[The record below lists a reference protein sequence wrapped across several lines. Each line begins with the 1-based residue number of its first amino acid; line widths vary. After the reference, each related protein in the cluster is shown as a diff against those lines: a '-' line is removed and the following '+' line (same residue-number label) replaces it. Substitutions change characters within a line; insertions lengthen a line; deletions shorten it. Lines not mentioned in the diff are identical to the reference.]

1 MLQAV
6 LFDFGRVISAQKP
19 ASLFRAYEDDL
30 GLEPGTINRVMF
42 ECQAWNRTLVGEISL
57 DDYWRTVGPEL
68 NLRSPEAIRAFRRRY
83 REDERPNLE
92 VIRIIGKLKGACRL
106 AVLSNSPSGLRRW
119 LADWRIDHHFHVIF
133 CSGDEGIAKP
143 DPRAYLQTL
152 DRLAVAP
159 ERAVFVDDAPENVQ
173 AARRIGLHAILF
185 ENAAALEGALSRWLS
200 IPPAG
205 EGGPVRACPK
215 TSSCYLRSEVPCSC
229 RSGLGRDANYL

>member
-1 MLQAV
+1 MIQAV

-57 DDYWRTVGPEL
+57 DDYWRTVGPKL

-106 AVLSNSPSGLRRW
+106 AVLSNSPPGLRRW

-159 ERAVFVDDAPENVQ
+159 ERAVFVDDALENVQ

-185 ENAAALEGALSRWLS
+185 ENAAELEGALSRWLS

-205 EGGPVRACPK
+205 EGGPVRTLQRTPGPGD
-215 TSSCYLRSEVPCSC
+215 TSEAGCGIRFRP
-229 RSGLGRDANYL
+229 